1 MGQGEI
7 VIRIPFDAD
16 EFMEDGVELK
26 LSLHQHLIELMMDDE
41 LPYEVEVV

>member
-16 EFMEDGVELK
+16 EFIEDGVELK
-26 LSLHQHLIELMMDDE
+26 LSLQQHLIELMIDDE

>member
-16 EFMEDGVELK
+16 EFTEDGVELK